1 MVRFMT
7 VRCLSWQVHVIS
19 LPGTNLY
26 SREWSTNVFTPILF
40 LLCARSLHLP
50 ATGYHLG
57 EHKLIF
63 GKGQPYE
70 PSVRLPMYIRG
81 PGVPQGVIS
90 KLPTTHLDI
99 IAVRAVHEN
108 TLHPSLV
115 MSRGS
120 FSRGFVPSLSWH
132 TVSIFMNENA
142 CLLKQQTSYFCSCL
156 PCGVF
161 RVYEMYAHRLSWS

>member
-7 VRCLSWQVHVIS
+7 VRCLSWQVLVIS
-19 LPGTNLY
+19 LPGTNLH

-115 MSRGS
+115 L
-120 FSRGFVPSLSWH
+120 SRGFSRFCPEPVLAYRLNFH
-132 TVSIFMNENA
+132 ENA